1 MLGEHLMRLAGLY
14 VWRLASVLEYQ
25 SKQCPLLHV
34 FVCYFLVLF
43 SVRELVLTPELLDLE
58 LPV

>member
-1 MLGEHLMRLAGLY
+1 MRLAGLY